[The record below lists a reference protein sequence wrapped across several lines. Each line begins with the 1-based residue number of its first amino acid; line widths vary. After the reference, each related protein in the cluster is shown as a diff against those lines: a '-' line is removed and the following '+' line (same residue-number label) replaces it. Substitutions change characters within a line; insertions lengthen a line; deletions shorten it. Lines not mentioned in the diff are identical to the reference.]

1 MSSNKVIFL
10 QILAIITAIILIYI
24 MSDDFDIKNEINI
37 VIDENTK
44 PLPNKYPLYSY
55 INEMQNS
62 PEKTNRLF
70 KPENNN
76 IDSVI
81 YLFWTGGYDS
91 TFRLCQ
97 LVLNDIPVQPI
108 YIIDPKSD
116 GKMFERRKNRK
127 FEIEAMNEIRKK
139 LKQLR
144 PEAIILPTWYI
155 KKVTI
160 SKEVYDRMYELYKL
174 GAVSRP
180 ISQYAAMAETSLKL
194 GIPIESGSEKGDHTI
209 LSKAVRQYIEV
220 IKIEMKTTSNNMIVM
235 HNHKLGDCPE
245 YLKIFRNI
253 RFPIINYTKEDMLAE
268 AEKNN
273 FKNVMIESF
282 SCWYPDKFG
291 IACGVCNMC
300 KERII

>member
-1 MSSNKVIFL
+1 MSKNKVLFL

-55 INEMQNS
+55 INDMQNKGNS
-62 PEKTNRLF
+62 
-70 KPENNN
+70 N
-76 IDSVI
+76 IKNIQNVI

-116 GKMFERRKNRK
+116 GTMFERRKNRK
-127 FEIEAMNEIRKK
+127 FEIEAMNEIKKK

-144 PEAIILPTWYI
+144 PNAIILPTWYI
-155 KKVTI
+155 KKVKI
-160 SKEVYDRMYELYKL
+160 SKEVYDRMYQLYKL

-220 IKIEMKTTSNNMIVM
+220 IKVEMKTTSNDMIIM
-235 HNHKLGDCPE
+235 HNHRLGDCPE

-273 FKNVMIESF
+273 FKDVLTESF

>member
-1 MSSNKVIFL
+1 MSKNKVLFL

-55 INEMQNS
+55 INDMQNKGNS
-62 PEKTNRLF
+62 NI
-70 KPENNN
+70 ENIQN
-76 IDSVI
+76 VI

-116 GKMFERRKNRK
+116 GTMFERRKNRK
-127 FEIEAMNEIRKK
+127 FEIEAMNEIKKK

-144 PEAIILPTWYI
+144 PNAIILPTWYI
-155 KKVTI
+155 KKVKI
-160 SKEVYDRMYELYKL
+160 SKEVYDRMYQLYKL

-220 IKIEMKTTSNNMIVM
+220 IKVEMKTTSNDMIIM
-235 HNHKLGDCPE
+235 HNHRLGDCPE

-273 FKNVMIESF
+273 FKDVLTESF